1 MVDPQQVVLA
11 TLRSI
16 LERRLDQA
24 VGIGLESAL
33 QEDLDLDSLELAE
46 LSVTLE
52 DEFGIDPY
60 SAGLMPRTVGEVIA
74 FYDDRDIAAMSSP
87 DSDNDVAS

>member
-1 MVDPQQVVLA
+1 MVDPQDVVTA

-16 LERRLDQA
+16 LERRSDQI
-24 VGIGLESAL
+24 VVVRLESL
-33 QEDLDLDSLELAE
+33 LHEDLDLDSLELAE

-52 DEFGIDPY
+52 DEFGVDPY

-74 FYDDRDIAAMSSP
+74 FYHDPELAALSSP
-87 DSDNDVAS
+87 DSDTDVAS